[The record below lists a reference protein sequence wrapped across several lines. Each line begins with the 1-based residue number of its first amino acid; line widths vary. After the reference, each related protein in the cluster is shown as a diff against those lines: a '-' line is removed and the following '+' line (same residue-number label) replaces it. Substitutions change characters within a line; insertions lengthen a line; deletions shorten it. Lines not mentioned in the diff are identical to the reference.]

1 MRKTLLAVGFAVLV
15 SMMLAPHGGKY
26 GIAGWG
32 PFFSAQGFYVTPEG
46 IWYGDAGRV
55 MIDMLAL
62 EMVFLAV
69 LFAVVVNIRWRR
81 KPRAE
86 TPHQEKPRQEKPL
99 QEKPLQARDWLSP
112 AGMFVAAVIA
122 VAVLTILY
130 VFVRTALQQ

>member
-1 MRKTLLAVGFAVLV
+1 M
-15 SMMLAPHGGKY
+15 
-26 GIAGWG
+26 G
-32 PFFSAQGFYVTPEG
+32 PSG
-46 IWYGDAGRV
+46 IWYANVGRV

-86 TPHQEKPRQEKPL
+86 KPPQKIPSQERPL
-99 QEKPLQARDWLSP
+99 QFRDWLSP
-112 AGMFVAAVIA
+112 VGMFTAAVIA

-130 VFVRTALQQ
+130 VLVRTALQQ

>member
-1 MRKTLLAVGFAVLV
+1 
-15 SMMLAPHGGKY
+15 
-26 GIAGWG
+26 
-32 PFFSAQGFYVTPEG
+32 
-46 IWYGDAGRV
+46 

-86 TPHQEKPRQEKPL
+86 RPHQEKPH

-112 AGMFVAAVIA
+112 AGIFTAAVIA

>member
-32 PFFSAQGFYVTPEG
+32 PFFSAQGFHVTSGG
-46 IWYGDAGRV
+46 IWYEDAGRV

-62 EMVFLAV
+62 EMVFLSV
-69 LFAVVVNIRWRR
+69 LFAIVVNIRWRR

-86 TPHQEKPRQEKPL
+86 KPH

-112 AGMFVAAVIA
+112 AGMFTAAVIA

-130 VFVRTALQQ
+130 VLVRTALQQ